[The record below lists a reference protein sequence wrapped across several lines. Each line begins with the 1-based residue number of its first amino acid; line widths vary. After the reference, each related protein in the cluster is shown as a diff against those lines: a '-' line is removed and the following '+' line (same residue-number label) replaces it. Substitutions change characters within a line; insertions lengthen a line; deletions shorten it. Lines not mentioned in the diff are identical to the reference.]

1 MNCGVGMKKSEA
13 VEKLGKAILV
23 TCAEL
28 GINPIW
34 EEELNKKTELENELI
49 KLSKRLSEAEA
60 VIRAIKF
67 MEDDE
72 TKNSLI
78 EEYIRRYS

>member
-1 MNCGVGMKKSEA
+1 MKKSEA

-34 EEELNKKTELENELI
+34 KEETDKKTELENELI
-49 KLSKRLSEAEA
+49 RLSNRLAVAEG
-60 VIRAIKF
+60 VIRSIKF

-72 TKNSLI
+72 TKNSLVD
-78 EEYIRRYS
+78 EYIRRYL